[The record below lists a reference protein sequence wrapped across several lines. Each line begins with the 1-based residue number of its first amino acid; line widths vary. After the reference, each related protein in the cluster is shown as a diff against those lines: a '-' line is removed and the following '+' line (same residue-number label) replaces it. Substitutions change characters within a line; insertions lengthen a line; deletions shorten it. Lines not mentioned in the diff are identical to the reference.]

1 MRLTKP
7 HYWTVVAS
15 MSWLGFGQS
24 VIVEGVAQ
32 TDFPL
37 IILGLVNIVAAI
49 AAYMDACLFK
59 WPLVAA
65 IAYTCLFLVFDHPT
79 SSSMVLAVSNVA
91 LGYFVFRNSTDA
103 VSENESTVEHLRYP
117 ADLFRLLC
125 LLLVPAFLFRILT
138 LDKTS
143 GLWLH
148 FGMAS
153 CFGAICEQLRAD
165 NARNAIRGQIDG
177 RIFAKAILAWAPV
190 CLLLLPGILITI
202 TLETLLGRTIE
213 YVELKSFQIHT
224 LTRDQLSSMVASFEV
239 REYRWWWPP
248 DLVQE
253 QIDGWNLALL
263 RSGETAHKGSGFLL
277 RGVFAFVHTC
287 VRGMQITS
295 VAILVFVISRSFLHV
310 LFRVWLRQGGQIS
323 FRLAYKAR
331 DVAVATDSDRPSF
344 DSQS

>member
-7 HYWTVVAS
+7 HYWTVAAS
-15 MSWLGFGQS
+15 TSWLSFGQS
-24 VIVEGVAQ
+24 FIVKGVAQ

-37 IILGLVNIVAAI
+37 IALGIVNIVAAI
-49 AAYMDACLFK
+49 AAYMDVRLFK

-65 IAYTCLFLVFDHPT
+65 IAYTCLFLVFDHSI
-79 SSSMVLAVSNVA
+79 SSSMVLAAFNLV
-91 LGYFVFRNSTDA
+91 LGYLAFHNSSDD
-103 VSENESTVEHLRYP
+103 VSKDESTVEHLRSP
-117 ADLFRLLC
+117 AGLFLLLC
-125 LLLVPAFLFRILT
+125 LLLVPAFLLRILT
-138 LDKTS
+138 LDKLS

-148 FGMAS
+148 FGAVP
-153 CFGAICEQLRAD
+153 CFGVICEQLRAD
-165 NARNAIRGQIDG
+165 NARNAIRGQING
-177 RIFAKAILAWAPV
+177 RIFAKAIFAWAPV
-190 CLLLLPGILITI
+190 CLLLLPGILITV
-202 TLETLLGRTIE
+202 TLETLLGRTLE

-224 LTRDQLSSMVASFEV
+224 LTRDQLSSMVASLEI

-263 RSGETAHKGSGFLL
+263 KSGETAHKGAGFIL
-277 RGVFAFVHTC
+277 RGAFAFVHTC
-287 VRGMQITS
+287 VRGVQITS

-331 DVAVATDSDRPSF
+331 DVAVATAPDLPSVE
-344 DSQS
+344 SQS